1 MPEDKQ
7 YCSRGG
13 PTLLIDEWVGKS
25 FLTAVL
31 LTDSVKQAE
40 MGVLEGIHSLSNGT
54 DPDGNALLI
63 NAAAAG
69 VRQRHRRTGAAD
81 MAKASFLLPAE
92 LRRVSRLPTALRQ
105 CFVLRLLMV
114 LPRELSAEI
123 LGHDVDTVDRYTCR
137 AAQAL

>member
-40 MGVLEGIHSLSNGT
+40 MAVLEGIHSLSNGT

-81 MAKASFLLPAE
+81 MAKASFLLPP
-92 LRRVSRLPTALRQ
+92 LVSLGPPCRSRQ
-105 CFVLRLLMV
+105 SSVSTLTTEA
-114 LPRELSAEI
+114 P
-123 LGHDVDTVDRYTCR
+123 
-137 AAQAL
+137 